1 MARTRRPVVAG
12 WFAGEGDG
20 FRLLGT
26 RCTACASVF
35 FPRED
40 HHCRNPG
47 CAGGELEEIPLSRRG
62 RVWSYTDSRYRPPS
76 PYVSDPELPWEPCA
90 LIAVELEAERIVVLG
105 QAAPGV
111 TASDLAVGMEA
122 EVVPGVLHED
132 TETTWTTWQW
142 RPTGVEA

>member
-1 MARTRRPVVAG
+1 MSRTRTPVVAG
-12 WFAGEGDG
+12 WFAGDGDA

-26 RCTACASVF
+26 RCAACTSVF

-40 HHCRNPG
+40 HHCRNPSCTG
-47 CAGGELEEIPLSRRG
+47 RELEEIALSRRG
-62 RVWSYTDSRYRPPS
+62 RIWSYTDSRYRPPS

-111 TASDLAVGMEA
+111 TVADLTVGMEA

-132 TETTWTTWQW
+132 PETAWTTWHW
-142 RPTGVEA
+142 RPTGVKA